1 MTGLSTYVI
10 VQALG
15 KVVIPQLHV
24 ELRLRL
30 GARKKDGKA
39 QKVINQEGAPRL
51 PTGPSSG
58 GSSLIEDSS

>member
-39 QKVINQEGAPRL
+39 QKVPNE
-51 PTGPSSG
+51 
-58 GSSLIEDSS
+58 